1 MAVDPRLEALRRHRT
16 TREITREIVKTS
28 DRDSELDRLRVDTDR
43 KLQGLAQIIDDISRR
58 LSALESKGL
67 LTQRDLDS
75 FAAGLAEAMKR
86 NAA

>member
-67 LTQRDLDS
+67 LTQLDLDS